1 MQKINDKF
9 VWSNDNINFIKCSAC
24 KQCWIKSRKNVY
36 QSHKKCADESN
47 ALLVGRLY
55 TQNFDNLFSR
65 CRRKNM
71 CERKAKKKKM
81 YRNRTHWIATKT
93 A

>member
-36 QSHKKCADESN
+36 QSHNKCADESN
-47 ALLVGRLY
+47 ALLVGKLY
-55 TQNFDNLFSR
+55 TQNLITFLADVVEKICAR
-65 CRRKNM
+65 GKRRRKR
-71 CERKAKKKKM
+71 CTGTEH
-81 YRNRTHWIATKT
+81 TG
-93 A
+93 